1 MATLP
6 NPLTSFR
13 IRKQNFGTSG
23 DWLYIFTVSNLVSE
37 LGQVNFSSAF
47 DEAIDGSLRQNFR
60 GFRLNVTL
68 DFEKLLSSTVDRH
81 PSGGSQTDSTVSA
94 FLNDL
99 VTSFTTDGDDHVEV
113 SFDNSYLSAAADEDW
128 REMILDSSSLRTVY
142 TNQIARESASIKL
155 IGKGIIT
162 TIPEELQSPS

>member
-6 NPLTSFR
+6 NKLTEFR
-13 IRKQNFGTSG
+13 IRKQGIQVG
-23 DWLYIFTVSNLVSE
+23 EWLYIFTVNNLVSE
-37 LGQVNFSSAF
+37 LGQVNYGSSY
-47 DEAIDGSLRQNFR
+47 DEALDGSLRQNLR
-60 GFRLNVTL
+60 GFRLSVTL
-68 DFEKLLSSTVDRH
+68 DFSKLLSSTVVKH
-81 PSGGSQTDSTVSA
+81 PSGGSAASSTVRD

-99 VTSFTTDGDDHVEV
+99 ITSFTTDGDDHVDV
-113 SFDNSYLSAAADEDW
+113 SFRSTYGSEDW

-162 TIPEELQSPS
+162 SIPEELQSPS

>member
-6 NPLTSFR
+6 SKLTEFR
-13 IRKQNFGTSG
+13 IRKQGIQAG
-23 DWLYIFTVSNLVSE
+23 EWLYIFTINNLVSE
-37 LGQVNFSSAF
+37 LGQVNYGSAY
-47 DEAIDGSLRQNFR
+47 DEAIDGSLRHNFR
-60 GFRLNVTL
+60 GFRLSITL
-68 DFEKLLSSTVDRH
+68 DFGKLLSSTVVKH
-81 PSGGSQTDSTVSA
+81 PSGGSATSSTVRE

-99 VTSFTTDGDDHVEV
+99 ITSFTTDGDDHVDV
-113 SFDNSYLSAAADEDW
+113 SFSSTYGSEDW
-128 REMILDSSSLRTVY
+128 REMILDSSSLSTVY

>member
-1 MATLP
+1 MATLE

-13 IRKQNFGTSG
+13 IRKQNFGTAG
-23 DWLYIFTVSNLVSE
+23 DCLYIFTINNLVSE
-37 LGQVNFSSAF
+37 LGQVNYGSAF
-47 DEAIDGSLRQNFR
+47 DESIDGSLRHNFR
-60 GFRLNVTL
+60 GFRLSVTL

-99 VTSFTTDGDDHVEV
+99 VTSFVTDNDDHAEI
-113 SFDNSYLSAAADEDW
+113 SFDSNYTSAAANEDW
-128 REMILDSSSLRTVY
+128 REVILDSASLKTAY

-155 IGKGIIT
+155 IGKSIIT